1 MEIHGDIVNP
11 NSFVATERAQQRQ
24 RQRDEELS
32 SLQSSVAQLSAARD
46 ALLEEVSFLSARNA
60 QLEDATVQ
68 VPVLQQ
74 AHARLQQQ
82 VDVLLVLLGE
92 KEEENEALADD
103 LRDTRNLYREQ
114 LDTLLA
120 RILALEQR
128 ESPPFG
134 GDQLSQLPSASSQS
148 SLKSEPKTPLRS
160 DGVQRMVSVVSSPAF
175 ARDLDDANPTV
186 RASHGNKSDTN
197 LASLAAVKQ

>member
-1 MEIHGDIVNP
+1 MQN
-11 NSFVATERAQQRQ
+11 
-24 RQRDEELS
+24 
-32 SLQSSVAQLSAARD
+32 SVAQLSAARD

-74 AHARLQQQ
+74 SHVRLQQQ

-92 KEEENEALADD
+92 KEEENEALAED

-114 LDTLLA
+114 LDALLA
-120 RILALEQR
+120 RTLLLEQA
-128 ESPPFG
+128 SAPVG
-134 GDQLSQLPSASSQS
+134 GDQLSAEGRGGPQQPSTAPQAP
-148 SLKSEPKTPLRS
+148 LKVEPKTPLRS
-160 DGVQRMVSVVSSPAF
+160 DAVQRMVSVVSSPAF
-175 ARDLDDANPTV
+175 ARDFDALNPNV

-197 LASLAAVKQ
+197 LAGLAAVKQ